1 MLLLLRA
8 LCVLV
13 SCTLTHLLFH
23 PLHPSPKTGQG
34 VAPAFLQSV
43 FSIQS
48 LQGIDCSQLVLL
60 QNPDDLSQ
68 RVNAIINALR
78 EERSPFMQLNVVA
91 EGDQNEPRFFW
102 HLVRCVR
109 AWRAMCC

>member
-1 MLLLLRA
+1 M
-8 LCVLV
+8 
-13 SCTLTHLLFH
+13 
-23 PLHPSPKTGQG
+23 
-34 VAPAFLQSV
+34 

-78 EERSPFMQLNVVA
+78 EERSTFMQLNVVA

-102 HLVRCVR
+102 HLVCAHV
-109 AWRAMCC
+109 